1 MVCVD
6 VHWAHSD
13 EYSHQLHL
21 LLCPYPRDDSVAL
34 SYSNPDV
41 LAVISVHGLMPLP
54 VHKAALCFGPTVSL
68 SLSPVDLARLVY
80 SEWVG
85 YS

>member
-1 MVCVD
+1 MD
-6 VHWAHSD
+6 VHWAHRD

-21 LLCPYPRDDSVAL
+21 LLCPNPRGDSVAL

-41 LAVISVHGLMPLP
+41 LAVMSVHGMILLP
-54 VHKAALCFGPTVSL
+54 VHKAALCFEPTVSL